1 VKTETL
7 LVLAGLLALQVGA
20 QSVLFDFENAPRYTP
35 LPISL
40 TVGGITAQFS
50 ATRQGFSIQSPT
62 SAGVIPVGFSGN
74 CIFPSSIYAADLTQ
88 RFQPANTSSPTRRRQ
103 TNRAVSTASSRRD
116 APPPSWRPLTWAET

>member
-1 VKTETL
+1 MPTHLILPRHDSTMKKNKNILMKTPTFIL
-7 LVLAGLLALQVGA
+7 LAGLLVSRTQA

-50 ATRQGFSIQSPT
+50 ATRQGFSIQFPT

-88 RFQPANTSSPTRRRQ
+88 R
-103 TNRAVSTASSRRD
+103 
-116 APPPSWRPLTWAET
+116 